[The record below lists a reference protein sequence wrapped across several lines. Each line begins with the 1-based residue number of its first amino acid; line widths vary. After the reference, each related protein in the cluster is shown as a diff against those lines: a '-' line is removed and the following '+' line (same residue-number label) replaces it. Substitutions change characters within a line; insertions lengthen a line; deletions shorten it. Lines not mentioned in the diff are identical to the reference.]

1 MRHFE
6 YINPIRQAHAWSSG
20 GSRGFS
26 QTFHQGQA
34 QSGESCFLPL
44 EIEKTIFLAYNFK
57 ILEGKTLPC
66 PAVRH
71 PLAQMMYNEF
81 SAEKSLIF
89 PSISVSI
96 SNVCFSQHQG

>member
-44 EIEKTIFLAYNFK
+44 EIEKNNIFGL
-57 ILEGKTLPC
+57 
-66 PAVRH
+66 
-71 PLAQMMYNEF
+71 
-81 SAEKSLIF
+81 
-89 PSISVSI
+89 
-96 SNVCFSQHQG
+96 